1 MDKAEKI
8 EEEQADALRQIEER
22 MAMAK
27 IYFDSEDRIIKKLTN
42 KTEPV
47 VEKPMDK
54 PATNSETRPEAT
66 KTPPKKTKVEK
77 SVHTELQARGLKP
90 TTLPNTQ
97 VFAYGQL
104 NDAEKLK
111 AIKKYDELLV
121 TEAKERARVEY
132 NRQIARAS
140 EPMGLWLRLK
150 RRWTLPKLVTET
162 INQLKKDSPTK
173 NRLLNL
179 SAVLVREKRSKN

>member
-1 MDKAEKI
+1 M
-8 EEEQADALRQIEER
+8 
-22 MAMAK
+22 
-27 IYFDSEDRIIKKLTN
+27 
-42 KTEPV
+42 
-47 VEKPMDK
+47 
-54 PATNSETRPEAT
+54 
-66 KTPPKKTKVEK
+66 
-77 SVHTELQARGLKP
+77 
-90 TTLPNTQ
+90 
-97 VFAYGQL
+97 FAYGQL